1 MINKHQF
8 PKTILMIVFGL
19 SLIFC
24 SNNATA
30 QVIHAFVFCKTG
42 DSEIGKS
49 CDMNFDKV
57 LRFCNDVA
65 DAMNRPCVEHKVRSY
80 GFYYKKVDSILRNT
94 VIGPQDIVIVYLNT
108 HGTKT
113 KWDKNIFPL
122 IDIPSSLIE
131 SYSIYNYLLKK
142 NPQSLMTIVESC
154 SGYSKLSPQ
163 NTFIRMQGQAADTTK
178 KDSSSMEKQIVNI
191 RKLFDKPQYLMI
203 CAGQPGKSTWATDMG
218 STFTNCLMEAF
229 QRTINLASTSANVSW
244 NFFLNQTKEMTY
256 SRTLVTSLQYYPVWE
271 IRDPA
276 GNGHKTIVNAKPK
289 LTTKLLLKVDL
300 APRYESIRHFS
311 NDKYYYVNLKISNTL
326 GVRKVVYYLGRTMKD
341 SVVTLPGTTENLV
354 RQFSYKMPAIHN
366 QFQIRASLLL
376 NDGSLNDIYAE
387 IKFPGKD
394 KITRTLMAH

>member
-1 MINKHQF
+1 MSNKLQF
-8 PKTILMIVFGL
+8 PKVVLVIVFGL
-19 SLIFC
+19 FIIFC
-24 SNNATA
+24 DNNADA

-42 DSEIGKS
+42 DSDIGKS
-49 CDMNFDKV
+49 CDMNFDKA

-65 DAMNRPCVEHKVRSY
+65 DGMNLPCVEHKVRSY
-80 GFYYKKVDSILRNT
+80 NFYYKKIDSILRNT

-131 SYSIYNYLLKK
+131 SYSIYNYLIKK
-142 NPQSLMTIVESC
+142 HPKSLMTIVESC

-163 NTFIRMQGQAADTTK
+163 NAFIRMQGQSTDTTK
-178 KDSSSMEKQIVNI
+178 KDSSAISKQIANI
-191 RKLFDKPQYLMI
+191 RKLFGRPQYLMI

-229 QRTINLASTSANVSW
+229 GRTINLASTSPNVSW
-244 NFFLNQTKEMTY
+244 NFFLNQAKEMTY
-256 SRTLVTSLQYYPVWE
+256 SRTLVTNLQYYPVWE
-271 IRDPA
+271 IQDLA
-276 GNGHKTIVNAKPK
+276 GNGNRTVVNARPE
-289 LTTKLLLKVDL
+289 LTTKLLLKVEQ

-311 NDKYYYVNLKISNTL
+311 NDKYYYVSLKVSNTL
-326 GVRKVVYYLGRTMKD
+326 GVRKVIYYLGRTMKD
-341 SVVTLPGTTENLV
+341 SVVILPGTTENLFK
-354 RQFSYKMPAIHN
+354 QFSYRMPAIHN

-387 IKFPGKD
+387 IKFPRKD
-394 KITRTLMAH
+394 ETIRMLKAH